1 MEPYLQNVSIIK
13 SKKIFLW
20 RTLYNQRL
28 LHLMVL
34 PGIIFLI
41 IFNYIPV
48 AGLFT
53 AFQEY
58 NPIKGITKSP
68 FVGFA
73 QFEELFKE
81 DMFWASFKNTIGL
94 SMVKITISFFAPI
107 ICAILINE
115 VTRISLKKLV
125 QTASYL
131 PHFISWVIVGGLFTI
146 WLNSDGIINHLLTS
160 LNIIDKPQ
168 GFLNNPSGFWFWMAL
183 IDTWKET
190 GWWAIIY
197 IAAIAG
203 IPPELYESASVD
215 GAGRIR
221 RIISIT
227 IPSIKD
233 TIFIV
238 LILSVG
244 SLIYGGLTGSNLN
257 QSLLFGNTLNYESSM
272 ILETYVIRMGL
283 SLGRFSY
290 ATAAGLI
297 QSIISLML
305 FSLANYSCRKI
316 AKSSLY

>member
-115 VTRISLKKLV
+115 VTRTSLKKLV

-131 PHFISWVIVGGLFTI
+131 PHFIS
-146 WLNSDGIINHLLTS
+146 LL
-160 LNIIDKPQ
+160 
-168 GFLNNPSGFWFWMAL
+168 
-183 IDTWKET
+183 
-190 GWWAIIY
+190 
-197 IAAIAG
+197 
-203 IPPELYESASVD
+203 
-215 GAGRIR
+215 
-221 RIISIT
+221 
-227 IPSIKD
+227 
-233 TIFIV
+233 
-238 LILSVG
+238 
-244 SLIYGGLTGSNLN
+244 YG
-257 QSLLFGNTLNYESSM
+257 
-272 ILETYVIRMGL
+272 
-283 SLGRFSY
+283 
-290 ATAAGLI
+290 
-297 QSIISLML
+297 
-305 FSLANYSCRKI
+305 
-316 AKSSLY
+316 